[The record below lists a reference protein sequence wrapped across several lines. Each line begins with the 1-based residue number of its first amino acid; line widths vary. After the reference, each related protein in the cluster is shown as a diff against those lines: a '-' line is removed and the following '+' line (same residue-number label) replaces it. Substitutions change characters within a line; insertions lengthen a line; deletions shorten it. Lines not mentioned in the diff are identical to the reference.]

1 MNSNECRNPKPLH
14 FFVTGGAYA
23 GKSHLVHT
31 LKMFLEKNFRG
42 YVRSTKKHKVLLLS
56 HQ

>member
-31 LKMFLEKNFRG
+31 LKLFLEKNFRG
-42 YVRSTKKHKVLLLS
+42 YVRSTKKHKVLLLA